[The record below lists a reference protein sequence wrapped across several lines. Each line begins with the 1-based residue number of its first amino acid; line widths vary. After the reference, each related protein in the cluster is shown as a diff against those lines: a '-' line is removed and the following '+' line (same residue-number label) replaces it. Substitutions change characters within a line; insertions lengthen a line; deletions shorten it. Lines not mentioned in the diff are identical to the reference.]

1 MISFQTISSF
11 RFRARLQALVDIRK
25 GVYSSVPA
33 EIKREFESADIETI
47 RHNRDMILIQN
58 DLVIVKYRLGDK
70 RMKLSKANGYRLIYM
85 VSTLH
90 ERVVFLDIYPK
101 RGPLQQLDIDDRQ
114 LMRLIEEYL
123 EEDAGH
129 QLMNYQF

>member
-1 MISFQTISSF
+1 MISFQTISS
-11 RFRARLQALVDIRK
+11 FRARLQALVDIRK

-58 DLVIVKYRLGDK
+58 DLIIVKYRLGDK

>member
-1 MISFQTISSF
+1 MISFQTISS
-11 RFRARLQALVDIRK
+11 FRARLQALVDIRK

-70 RMKLSKANGYRLIYM
+70 RMKLSKANGCRLIYM

>member
-11 RFRARLQALVDIRK
+11 RARLQALIDIRK

-129 QLMNYQF
+129 RLMNYQF

>member
-11 RFRARLQALVDIRK
+11 RARLQALIDIRK

-90 ERVVFLDIYPK
+90 ERVIFLDIYPK

>member
-11 RFRARLQALVDIRK
+11 RARLQDLIDIRK

-101 RGPLQQLDIDDRQ
+101 RGSLQQLDIDDRQ

-129 QLMNYQF
+129 QLMNYEF

>member
-11 RFRARLQALVDIRK
+11 RARLQALIDIRK

-101 RGPLQQLDIDDRQ
+101 RGSLQQLDIDDRQ

-129 QLMNYQF
+129 QLLNYEF

>member
-11 RFRARLQALVDIRK
+11 RARLQALVNIRK

-101 RGPLQQLDIDDRQ
+101 RGSLQQLDIDDRQ

-129 QLMNYQF
+129 QLMNYKF

>member
-11 RFRARLQALVDIRK
+11 RARLQALIDIRK

-33 EIKREFESADIETI
+33 EIKREFESAGIETI

-101 RGPLQQLDIDDRQ
+101 RGSLQQLDTDDRQ

-129 QLMNYQF
+129 QLMNYEF

>member
-11 RFRARLQALVDIRK
+11 RARLQALVNIRK

-90 ERVVFLDIYPK
+90 ERVIFLDIYPK

-129 QLMNYQF
+129 QLMNYEF

>member
-1 MISFQTISSF
+1 MISFQTISS
-11 RFRARLQALVDIRK
+11 FRARLQALVDIRK

-58 DLVIVKYRLGDK
+58 DLVIVKYRLGDR

-85 VSTLH
+85 VSTLY

>member
-1 MISFQTISSF
+1 MISFQTISS
-11 RFRARLQALVDIRK
+11 FRARLQALVDIRK

-33 EIKREFESADIETI
+33 EIKREFESADIEAI

>member
-11 RFRARLQALVDIRK
+11 RARLQALIDIRK

-47 RHNRDMILIQN
+47 RHNRDMILTQN

-101 RGPLQQLDIDDRQ
+101 RGSLQQLDIDDRQ

-129 QLMNYQF
+129 QLMNYEF

>member
-1 MISFQTISSF
+1 
-11 RFRARLQALVDIRK
+11 
-25 GVYSSVPA
+25 
-33 EIKREFESADIETI
+33 
-47 RHNRDMILIQN
+47 MILIQN
-58 DLVIVKYRLGDK
+58 DLVIAKYRLGDK

-101 RGPLQQLDIDDRQ
+101 RSPLQLLDIDDRQ

>member
-1 MISFQTISSF
+1 MISFQTISS
-11 RFRARLQALVDIRK
+11 FRARLQALVDIRR

>member
-11 RFRARLQALVDIRK
+11 RARLQALVNIRK

-33 EIKREFESADIETI
+33 EIKREFESAGIETI

-101 RGPLQQLDIDDRQ
+101 RGSLQQLDIDDRQ

-129 QLMNYQF
+129 QLMNYEF

>member
-11 RFRARLQALVDIRK
+11 RARLQALVNIRK

-33 EIKREFESADIETI
+33 EIKREFESAGIETI

-101 RGPLQQLDIDDRQ
+101 RGSLQQLDIDDRQ

-129 QLMNYQF
+129 QLMNYKF

>member
-11 RFRARLQALVDIRK
+11 RAQLQALIDIRK

-101 RGPLQQLDIDDRQ
+101 RGSLQQLDIDDRQ

-129 QLMNYQF
+129 QLMNYEF

>member
-11 RFRARLQALVDIRK
+11 RARLQALIDIRK

-90 ERVVFLDIYPK
+90 ERVIFLDIYPK
-101 RGPLQQLDIDDRQ
+101 RGSLQQLDIDDRQ

-129 QLMNYQF
+129 QLMNYEF

>member
-1 MISFQTISSF
+1 MISFQTISS
-11 RFRARLQALVDIRK
+11 FRARLQALVDIRK

-114 LMRLIEEYL
+114 FMRLIEEYL

>member
-1 MISFQTISSF
+1 MISFQTISS
-11 RFRARLQALVDIRK
+11 FRARLQALVDIRK

-123 EEDAGH
+123 EEDARH
-129 QLMNYQF
+129 QLMNYEF

>member
-11 RFRARLQALVDIRK
+11 RARLQALIDIRK

-70 RMKLSKANGYRLIYM
+70 RMKLSNANGYRLIYM

-101 RGPLQQLDIDDRQ
+101 RGSLQQLDIDDRQ

-129 QLMNYQF
+129 QLMNYEF

>member
-11 RFRARLQALVDIRK
+11 RARLQALIDIRK

-101 RGPLQQLDIDDRQ
+101 RGSLQQLDIDDRQ

-123 EEDAGH
+123 EEDAGQ

>member
-1 MISFQTISSF
+1 MISFQTISY
-11 RFRARLQALVDIRK
+11 FRARLQALVDIRK

-33 EIKREFESADIETI
+33 EIKREFESADIGTI

-58 DLVIVKYRLGDK
+58 DLIIVKYRLGDK

-85 VSTLH
+85 VSTLY

-114 LMRLIEEYL
+114 LMKLIEEYL

-129 QLMNYQF
+129 QLMNYEF

>member
-1 MISFQTISSF
+1 MISFQTISS
-11 RFRARLQALVDIRK
+11 FRARLQALVDIRK

-90 ERVVFLDIYPK
+90 ERVFFLDIYPK

>member
-11 RFRARLQALVDIRK
+11 RARLQALMDIRK

>member
-1 MISFQTISSF
+1 MISFQTISS
-11 RFRARLQALVDIRK
+11 FRARLQALVDIRK

-101 RGPLQQLDIDDRQ
+101 RGPFQQLDIDDRQ

>member
-11 RFRARLQALVDIRK
+11 RARLQALMDIRK

-101 RGPLQQLDIDDRQ
+101 RGSLQQLDIDDRQ

-129 QLMNYQF
+129 QLMNYEF

>member
-11 RFRARLQALVDIRK
+11 RARLQALIDIRK

-101 RGPLQQLDIDDRQ
+101 RGSLQQLGIDDRQ

-129 QLMNYQF
+129 QLMNYEF

>member
-1 MISFQTISSF
+1 MISFQTISS
-11 RFRARLQALVDIRK
+11 FRARLQALVDIRK

-101 RGPLQQLDIDDRQ
+101 RGSLQQLDIDDRQ

-129 QLMNYQF
+129 QLMNYEF

>member
-11 RFRARLQALVDIRK
+11 RARLQALIDIRK

-70 RMKLSKANGYRLIYM
+70 RMKLSKTNGYRLIYM

-101 RGPLQQLDIDDRQ
+101 RGSLQQLDIDDRQ

-129 QLMNYQF
+129 QLMNYEF

>member
-11 RFRARLQALVDIRK
+11 RARLQALVNIRK

-101 RGPLQQLDIDDRQ
+101 RGSLQQLDIDDRQ

>member
-11 RFRARLQALVDIRK
+11 RARLQALIDIRK

-33 EIKREFESADIETI
+33 EIKREFESAGIETI

-70 RMKLSKANGYRLIYM
+70 RMKLSKAYGYRLIYM

-101 RGPLQQLDIDDRQ
+101 RGSLQQLDIDDRQ

-129 QLMNYQF
+129 QLMNYEF